1 MNVFEYFQ
9 GEEQFIELSLVELT
23 ANYEV
28 WSREQVFDRVK
39 LICDN
44 LKGHLKKHD
53 VLLLSK
59 LEGSSQ
65 LQNLLTDYKKDR
77 AAVEEEIGQLVEVH
91 VDEPEYDDC
100 LVKLLKVVEAH
111 IAFSRQLYEGIQQFA
126 TKQELDKLNKQFSEV
141 VLHSTDFNYLQEAS

>member
-1 MNVFEYFQ
+1 MNVFEYFPD
-9 GEEQFIELSLVELT
+9 EEQSIELSLVELT

-44 LKGHLKKHD
+44 LMGHLKKHD
-53 VLLLSK
+53 ALLLSK

-65 LQNLLTDYKKDR
+65 LVSLLADYKKDR

-91 VDEPEYDDC
+91 VDEPEYEEC
-100 LVKLLKVVEAH
+100 L
-111 IAFSRQLYEGIQQFA
+111 
-126 TKQELDKLNKQFSEV
+126 
-141 VLHSTDFNYLQEAS
+141 